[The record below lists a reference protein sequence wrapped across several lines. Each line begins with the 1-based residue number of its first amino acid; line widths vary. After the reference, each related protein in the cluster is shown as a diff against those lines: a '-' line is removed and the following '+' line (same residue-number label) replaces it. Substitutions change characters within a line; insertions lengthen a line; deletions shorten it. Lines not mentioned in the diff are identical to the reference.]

1 MFSLA
6 CCTILVGKYTKG
18 EIDMQKLFGTA
29 DKKYGKMELYDKK
42 LQVPISKTFICT
54 SLKPL

>member
-1 MFSLA
+1 
-6 CCTILVGKYTKG
+6 VGKYTKG